1 MSTSALSRDVRY
13 AFRTL
18 LRTPGFT
25 LIALATF
32 AIGIG
37 VNTAVFSVFN
47 GVLLKPLGYPDA
59 DRITMIWNDNRR
71 QAIKEDITSYPNYR
85 DWAEQSQSYA
95 HMAAYTPSS
104 FNLTGA
110 DEPERLR
117 GAQVTANF
125 FDVMGLSPLMGR
137 VFTRENETA
146 GQDGVVVLSYGFW
159 QRRFGGRSDVLGQT
173 IVLNGGPHEIIGVMP
188 GTLRMP
194 EDAELWKPLAPADRL
209 RNSRGSFWLPVIGR
223 LKPGVTVEQAQT
235 EMTGITARLEEA
247 YPTNRGFGAYV
258 VSLHKQ
264 IVGDIERSLVVLLW
278 AVSFVLLI
286 ACANLGNLMLGRTA
300 ARRKELAIRTALGAD
315 RWRIVRQIV
324 TETLVLAVLGS
335 AIGLVLVYWATGFF
349 VALGSGAI
357 PRAEAVGIDARV
369 LLYTLGLAIA
379 AALLAGLVPA
389 LQASRP
395 AVVEGLREGGRESG
409 PALSRGTR
417 SVLVAAEVALAFML
431 LAGAGI
437 LVRTL
442 WNMQQVDRGFRIDRI
457 ASARLSLPAAQYP
470 TVTVGQA
477 FYAQLLER
485 VRALPGVEAAAM
497 TTGVLL
503 PEVANSTVFE
513 AEGRPLPPPEQRIE
527 YPFETVSTGY
537 FEALGI
543 PLVAGRTFRDS
554 DTADAQQVVII
565 NESLAKRDWPDQD
578 PIGKRIRPA
587 GGDDNSWMTV
597 VGVIR
602 DLRRS
607 DVTRTVRPE
616 MYFPL
621 LQSPTR
627 TLTLVV
633 RTAGDPQAII
643 PALRAEVR
651 QLNPQLPLFATRTL
665 ASELSET
672 MEEPRFRAVLLAGFA
687 VIALV
692 LAAIGIYGVTAHAVG
707 QRRHEVGIRMALGA
721 RGTDVLGLMMKQHLK
736 PAIIGIV
743 LGVIGAIG
751 VSRSL
756 ETLVFGVAAADPLTL
771 AGMGLALVLVAA
783 VACWIPA
790 RRATT
795 VDPLVALRVD
805 AN

>member
-188 GTLRMP
+188 GTLRVP

-335 AIGLVLVYWATGFF
+335 AIGLVLAYWATGFF

-379 AALLAGLVPA
+379 AALLAGLGPA

-607 DVTRTVRPE
+607 DVTRAVRPE